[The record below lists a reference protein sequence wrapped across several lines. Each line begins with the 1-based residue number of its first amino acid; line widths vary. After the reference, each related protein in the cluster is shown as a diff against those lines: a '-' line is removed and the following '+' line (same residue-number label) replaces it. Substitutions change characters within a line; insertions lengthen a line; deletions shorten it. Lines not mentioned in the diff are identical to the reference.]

1 MVAGRAA
8 GKAVIMST
16 APYTESGT
24 SQSGPKPRPGQRAL
38 CRPRT
43 DRMLAGVAS
52 GIARY
57 LGIDVTLVRVALV
70 VLCFVGGIGV
80 PIYLASWLLVP
91 EESPDGG
98 TGQSIAA
105 DFTQSMQDWRN

>member
-1 MVAGRAA
+1 MAAGRAG
-8 GKAVIMST
+8 GKAVIMNT
-16 APYTESGT
+16 APYPEPETTEAAD
-24 SQSGPKPRPGQRAL
+24 QPRQL
-38 CRPRT
+38 YRPVH

-57 LGIDVTLVRVALV
+57 LGVDAMVVRVALV
-70 VLCFVGGIGV
+70 VLCFAGGIGV
-80 PIYLASWLLVP
+80 PIYVASWLLLP

-98 TGQSIAA
+98 EGHSIAA

>member
-1 MVAGRAA
+1 
-8 GKAVIMST
+8 
-16 APYTESGT
+16 
-24 SQSGPKPRPGQRAL
+24 
-38 CRPRT
+38 
-43 DRMLAGVAS
+43 
-52 GIARY
+52 
-57 LGIDVTLVRVALV
+57 
-70 VLCFVGGIGV
+70 V